1 MYDVRRLNSL
11 CAFIEATKACL
22 QCHSQY
28 EDCYK
33 LVFNMID
40 PNMLEIH
47 ISDHNLL
54 ADTLIVLSRHVRS
67 MNETL
72 DSILVGY
79 G

>member
-1 MYDVRRLNSL
+1 
-11 CAFIEATKACL
+11 
-22 QCHSQY
+22 
-28 EDCYK
+28 
-33 LVFNMID
+33 MID